1 MNKNPYEVLG
11 VSPNASDDEIKKAYR
26 DLTRKYHPDANVD
39 NPLADLAEEKFKEV
53 QEAYDT
59 IMHERASGNSS
70 SYSYGG
76 GSSSGSSGGY
86 SYGGSSYG
94 NSGGYGGYQSAQQD
108 PRLQAAVNYINNRR
122 FREALNT
129 LDQVPERSA
138 LWYYLSGCANAGLG
152 NNVLARD
159 HAAQA
164 VNMEPNNM
172 QYRQLLNQLDFS
184 SRRYQN
190 SPYGNGY
197 GGGYSS
203 CGTGNMCCD
212 LCLYVYLLL
221 CECMGGD
228 LCTCMYK
235 RKRCTG
241 RITAGT
247 YRVFMALGS
256 IIETSTLFLLAAASF
271 FVGIV
276 VREFGLRTGARFI
289 WRQSFW
295 ERSRPRINSMCLLL
309 QLWDCISGGSR
320 LSGDARETS
329 GDDAEI

>member
-172 QYRQLLNQLDFS
+172 Q
-184 SRRYQN
+184 
-190 SPYGNGY
+190 
-197 GGGYSS
+197 
-203 CGTGNMCCD
+203 
-212 LCLYVYLLL
+212 
-221 CECMGGD
+221 
-228 LCTCMYK
+228 
-235 RKRCTG
+235 
-241 RITAGT
+241 
-247 YRVFMALGS
+247 
-256 IIETSTLFLLAAASF
+256 
-271 FVGIV
+271 
-276 VREFGLRTGARFI
+276 
-289 WRQSFW
+289 
-295 ERSRPRINSMCLLL
+295 
-309 QLWDCISGGSR
+309 
-320 LSGDARETS
+320 
-329 GDDAEI
+329 

>member
-1 MNKNPYEVLG
+1 MLG
-11 VSPNASDDEIKKAYR
+11 VSPSASDDDIKKAYR

-59 IMHERASGNSS
+59 IMKERASGNTGG
-70 SYSYGG
+70 YSYGG
-76 GSSSGSSGGY
+76 GSNS
-86 SYGGSSYG
+86 SYGGSSSYGYG
-94 NSGGYGGYQSAQQD
+94 NTGSGYGNYQSAQQD
-108 PRLQAAVNYINNRR
+108 PRLQAAVNYINSRR
-122 FREALNT
+122 YREALNT

-164 VNMEPNNM
+164 VNMEPNNL

-197 GGGYSS
+197 GAGGST

-212 LCLYVYLLL
+212 LFIADQL
-221 CECMGGD
+221 CEWMGGD
-228 LCTCMYK
+228 LCSWML
-235 RKRCTG
+235 RQRQ
-241 RITAGT
+241 
-247 YRVFMALGS
+247 LGVAAC
-256 IIETSTLFLLAAASF
+256 FLLCRHCHP
-271 FVGIV
+271 G
-276 VREFGLRTGARFI
+276 VRA
-289 WRQSFW
+289 
-295 ERSRPRINSMCLLL
+295 
-309 QLWDCISGGSR
+309 
-320 LSGDARETS
+320 
-329 GDDAEI
+329 